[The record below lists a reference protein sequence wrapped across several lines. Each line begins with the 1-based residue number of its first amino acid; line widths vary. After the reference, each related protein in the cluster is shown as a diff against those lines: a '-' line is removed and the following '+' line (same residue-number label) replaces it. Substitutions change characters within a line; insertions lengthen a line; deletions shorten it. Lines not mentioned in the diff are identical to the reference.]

1 MYHRRRA
8 AAQRVRDRLNPPRK
22 NEARNA
28 RKMLEWDDAAW
39 ATAEKEPAIGRLGD
53 EQCTF
58 CEALLWPAETV
69 AVPAAKDVEGG
80 SGRCGK
86 ACCSKG
92 TVLMERV
99 ERSPAIDALFD
110 DATLRKTL
118 VKHSRKYAL
127 FGLRAFGL
135 RLAASNG

>member
-1 MYHRRRA
+1 ML
-8 AAQRVRDRLNPPRK
+8 DRLNPPRK

-28 RKMLEWDDAAW
+28 RKMLQYDDDVW
-39 ATAEKEPAIGRLGD
+39 SMVEKKEVDIGRLGD
-53 EQCTF
+53 QQCTF

-69 AVPAAKDVEGG
+69 AVPPAKDHEGG
-80 SGRCGK
+80 TGCCGK
-86 ACCSKG
+86 VCCSKG

-99 ERSPAIDALFD
+99 ERSPAVDALFD
-110 DATLRKTL
+110 NEPLRKTL